1 MPEIKKSY
9 HLNRCCLEKKDD
21 DDHHHGTDDHEKRF
35 GDGDDL
41 LAVLSPNTLDKVL
54 VSAADAETSA
64 ATP

>member
-1 MPEIKKSY
+1 MPEIKKVY
-9 HLNRCCLEKKDD
+9 LNRCCLEKKDD
-21 DDHHHGTDDHEKRF
+21 DDHHHGNNDHEKRF
-35 GDGDDL
+35 DDGDYL